1 MKMKMKMKT
10 KMTLREWLPLIGM
23 TISAFLVNTS
33 EFMPIG
39 LLTDISNEF
48 HMTEAQAGVMIT
60 AYSWTVTLLSL
71 PLMLLVC
78 RIQPKKL
85 LLGTL
90 SVFAVCQVLSV
101 LSSGFTFLVLSRIG
115 VACAHSIFW
124 AIASPVAVRVVSKEH
139 QSKALSAIITGTSI
153 AMVLGMPLGRMIG
166 LQIGWRMT
174 FLCVAVFSF
183 LVLAY
188 LAIVFPKLEGAE
200 SFSVGQLPDLFK
212 NFKLMAVYVVVF
224 LVATGYYTSY
234 SYIEPFLKKVAGLPS
249 SWVTT
254 TLMLFG
260 IAGLIGSYLFS
271 KYYDNHRY
279 AFVQIVLVGVV
290 AALLLLYPASVNMYT
305 GILVCAGWGLA
316 IMAFQVSFQA
326 ELIGCVSAAA
336 SSVAMAIFSG
346 IFNWGI
352 GCGTWLGGEVYTQID
367 LKYIGLAGGAIVT
380 VATVISFVRFHVID
394 KVVNK

>member
-1 MKMKMKMKT
+1 MKT

-101 LSSGFTFLVLSRIG
+101 ISSGFTFLVLSRIG

-124 AIASPVAVRVVSKEH
+124 AIASPVAVRVVAKEH

-153 AMVLGMPLGRMIG
+153 AMVIGMPLGRMIG

-174 FLCVAVFSF
+174 FLCVAIVSF
-183 LVLAY
+183 LVLGY
-188 LAIVFPKLEGAE
+188 LAFVFSEAGRNRIIFRGTASGAFQKCKIDEYLCNYISCGDRILYKLQLYRAVFAE
-200 SFSVGQLPDLFK
+200 SSR
-212 NFKLMAVYVVVF
+212 
-224 LVATGYYTSY
+224 TS
-234 SYIEPFLKKVAGLPS
+234 E
-249 SWVTT
+249 
-254 TLMLFG
+254 
-260 IAGLIGSYLFS
+260 
-271 KYYDNHRY
+271 
-279 AFVQIVLVGVV
+279 
-290 AALLLLYPASVNMYT
+290 
-305 GILVCAGWGLA
+305 
-316 IMAFQVSFQA
+316 
-326 ELIGCVSAAA
+326 
-336 SSVAMAIFSG
+336 
-346 IFNWGI
+346 
-352 GCGTWLGGEVYTQID
+352 
-367 LKYIGLAGGAIVT
+367 
-380 VATVISFVRFHVID
+380 
-394 KVVNK
+394 